1 MSVESTNTVA
11 AFIAE
16 AGKAG
21 ARVHEASSAEDAL
34 AYLLKLSREHNVK
47 SAVKSKSEIANEM
60 KLRECL
66 EKAGIGVVETD
77 LREWLSQ
84 LSGGDDEGGKTVGQ
98 VWELI
103 SKATGHKLDT
113 EPRVLLN
120 AANLLVRQKCL
131 DADLGISEAVAAIV
145 ETGTLVITGNEGVT
159 RLVAVL
165 PRIHVTILES
175 QNVVYTL
182 EDVFS
187 KIQKNN
193 PGRTGQVLP
202 AYVTYITGRNTTAD
216 IPGAVLARAQGP
228 AEEHII
234 VVNKPAG
241 GGTE

>member
-11 AFIAE
+11 TFIAE

-21 ARVHEASSAEDAL
+21 ARAHEASSAEDAL
-34 AYLLKLSREHNVK
+34 AYLLKLSQEHNVR

-60 KLRECL
+60 QLRERL
-66 EKAGIGVVETD
+66 EKVGVGVVETD

-84 LSGGDDEGGKTVGQ
+84 LSGGDDKGGKTVGQ
-98 VWELI
+98 VRELI
-103 SKATGHKLDT
+103 SKATGQKLDT
-113 EPRVLLN
+113 EPRALLN
-120 AANLLVRQKCL
+120 AANLLLKQKCL
-131 DADLGISEAVAAIV
+131 DADLGISEAVAAIA
-145 ETGTLVITGNEGVT
+145 ETGTLVIAGNEGVT

-175 QNVVYTL
+175 RNVVHSL

-241 GGTE
+241 GGT